1 MQFDSANSYGKIRR
15 KSLEK
20 GIYFE
25 EQRLLR
31 ENETPILENQS
42 LLDRIKT
49 LETIVDELH
58 KVLERIK
65 TLETIVDELHK
76 VLERQQ
82 CEIVNLK
89 IFIGFKC

>member
-1 MQFDSANSYGKIRR
+1 MQFDSAKEYGKI
-15 KSLEK
+15 EK
-20 GIYFE
+20 
-25 EQRLLR
+25 RLLR
-31 ENETPILENQS
+31 DSETILENQS
-42 LLDRIKT
+42 LLD
-49 LETIVDELH
+49 
-58 KVLERIK
+58 RIK

>member
-1 MQFDSANSYGKIRR
+1 MRLFMQFDSANSYGKI
-15 KSLEK
+15 EK
-20 GIYFE
+20 
-25 EQRLLR
+25 RLLR
-31 ENETPILENQS
+31 ENEVPILENQS
-42 LLDRIKT
+42 LLD
-49 LETIVDELH
+49 
-58 KVLERIK
+58 RIK

>member
-1 MQFDSANSYGKIRR
+1 MQLDSAKSYGKI
-15 KSLEK
+15 EK
-20 GIYFE
+20 
-25 EQRLLR
+25 RLLR
-31 ENETPILENQS
+31 ENEVPILENQS

-49 LETIVDELH
+49 LETIVDEL
-58 KVLERIK
+58 
-65 TLETIVDELHK
+65 DK